1 MAKILIW
8 NDKSGNMIYTVPGT
22 GKTPEEAAAK
32 CLPSGTA
39 YSIVEHTALPTEKG
53 YRTAWE
59 KSGDTVVINVTKAKA
74 IAHETRREKR
84 AEEFKPHDEIISLNI
99 PGSNTDAAETARA
112 AIRTKY
118 ATMQTNIDNA
128 TDIAGLNAVLEDS

>member
-32 CLPSGTA
+32 CLPSGTS
-39 YSIVEHTALPTEKG
+39 YSIIEHTALPTEKG

-59 KSGDTVVINVTKAKA
+59 KNGDKVVINVDKARE
-74 IAHETRREKR
+74 IAHQTRREKR
-84 AEEFKPHDEIISLNI
+84 AAEFKPNDDIIALNI
-99 PGSNTDAAETARA
+99 PGTDIKAAEDARSQT
-112 AIRTKY
+112 RWKY
-118 ATMQTNIDNA
+118 KVMQDNLDRSK
-128 TDIAGLNAVLEDS
+128 TISELNAVLEDS